1 MTTMK
6 VNRFLGVLSSMGGAV
21 HAAGGDL
28 HFTGPVEVVTM
39 AREAV
44 TKHPSLGEALLRSL
58 TPSPEDETAAR
69 IERLRAAGIPDP
81 EEVASCDG
89 KTLPD
94 HISPITAVVLETTP
108 CSCGRQ
114 PLLYRQ
120 GRRSRAGCPKCGM
133 MTEWYSDEITAL
145 DEWKRLRQE

>member
-1 MTTMK
+1 MK
-6 VNRFLGVLSSMGGAV
+6 TDKFLGSLSSMGGSV

-28 HFTGPVEVVTM
+28 HFAGPVEVVTM

-44 TKHPSLGEALLRSL
+44 TKHPSLGEALFRSL
-58 TPSPEDETAAR
+58 TPSPEEEAAAR

-81 EEVASCDG
+81 EGVVSLDR
-89 KTLPD
+89 KPVPD
-94 HISPITAVVLETTP
+94 HTAPITAVILETVP

-120 GRRSRAGCPKCGM
+120 GKRSRAGCPKCDV
-133 MTEWYSDEITAL
+133 MTEWTMDEAAAIGA
-145 DEWKRLRQE
+145 WRRSRQG

>member
-1 MTTMK
+1 MK
-6 VNRFLGVLSSMGGAV
+6 TDKFLGSLSSMGGSV
-21 HAAGGDL
+21 HVVGGDL
-28 HFTGPVEVVTM
+28 HFTGRGDVVTM

-58 TPSPEDETAAR
+58 TPSPEEEEAAR

-81 EEVASCDG
+81 EDVVSRDR
-89 KTLPD
+89 KPVPD
-94 HISPITAVVLETTP
+94 HAAPITAVILETVP

-120 GRRSRAGCPKCGM
+120 GKRSCAGCPKCDV
-133 MTEWYSDEITAL
+133 MTEWGTDEAPAIEA
-145 DEWKRLRQE
+145 WRQGRQG

>member
-1 MTTMK
+1 MK
-6 VNRFLGVLSSMGGAV
+6 ANRFLGVLSSMGGAV

-44 TKHPSLGEALLRSL
+44 TKHPSLAEALLRSL
-58 TPSPEDETAAR
+58 TPSPEEEEAAR
-69 IERLRAAGIPDP
+69 IERLRAAGIPGP
-81 EEVASCDG
+81 EDVVSRDRNPV
-89 KTLPD
+89 PD
-94 HISPITAVVLETTP
+94 HAAPITAVILETVP

-120 GRRSRAGCPKCGM
+120 GKRSRAGCPLCDV
-133 MTEWYSDEITAL
+133 MTEWTMDEAAAIEA
-145 DEWKRLRQE
+145 WRQSRQR

>member
-1 MTTMK
+1 MK
-6 VNRFLGVLSSMGGAV
+6 ANRFLGVLSSMGGAV

-28 HFTGPVEVVTM
+28 HFTGPVEVVVM

-44 TKHPSLGEALLRSL
+44 TKHPSLAEALLRSL
-58 TPSPEDETAAR
+58 TPSPEEEEAAR

-81 EEVASCDG
+81 EGVASLDR
-89 KTLPD
+89 KPVPD
-94 HISPITAVVLETTP
+94 HAAPITAVILETVP

-120 GRRSRAGCPKCGM
+120 GKRSRAGCPKCDV
-133 MTEWYSDEITAL
+133 MTEWGMEEAATIEA
-145 DEWKRLRQE
+145 WRQGRQG

>member
-1 MTTMK
+1 MRTDK
-6 VNRFLGVLSSMGGAV
+6 FLGSLSSMGGSV

-44 TKHPSLGEALLRSL
+44 TKHPSLAEALLRSL
-58 TPSPEDETAAR
+58 IPSPEEETAAR

-81 EEVASCDG
+81 EGVASLDG
-89 KTLPD
+89 KPVPD
-94 HISPITAVVLETTP
+94 HAAPITAVILETVP

-120 GRRSRAGCPKCGM
+120 GKRSRAGCPLCDV
-133 MTEWYSDEITAL
+133 MTEWGTDEAAAIEA
-145 DEWKRLRQE
+145 WRQSRQR

>member
-1 MTTMK
+1 MK
-6 VNRFLGVLSSMGGAV
+6 ANRFLGVLSSMGGAV

-28 HFTGPVEVVTM
+28 HFTGPVEVVVM

-44 TKHPSLGEALLRSL
+44 EKHPSLGEALLRSL
-58 TPSPEDETAAR
+58 TPSPEDEAAAR
-69 IERLRAAGIPDP
+69 IARLRAAGIPDP

-94 HISPITAVVLETTP
+94 HLAPITAVVLETVP

-120 GRRSRAGCPKCGM
+120 GKRSCAGCPKCDV
-133 MTEWYSDEITAL
+133 MTEWSMDEAAAIEA
-145 DEWKRLRQE
+145 WRQGRQG

>member
-1 MTTMK
+1 MK
-6 VNRFLGVLSSMGGAV
+6 ANRFLGVLSSMGGSV

-28 HFTGPVEVVTM
+28 HFTGPVEVVVM

-44 TKHPSLGEALLRSL
+44 TKHPSLAEALLRSL
-58 TPSPEDETAAR
+58 TPSPEEEEAAR

-81 EEVASCDG
+81 EGVVSRDR
-89 KTLPD
+89 KPVPD
-94 HISPITAVVLETTP
+94 HAAPITAVILETVP

-120 GRRSRAGCPKCGM
+120 GNRSRAGCPLCDV
-133 MTEWYSDEITAL
+133 MTEWGTDEAATIEA
-145 DEWKRLRQE
+145 WRQGRRR

>member
-1 MTTMK
+1 MK
-6 VNRFLGVLSSMGGAV
+6 AEKFLGVLSSMGGSV

-44 TKHPSLGEALLRSL
+44 QKHPSLGEALLRSL
-58 TPSPEDETAAR
+58 TPSPEEEAAAR
-69 IERLRAAGIPDP
+69 IERLRAAGIHDP
-81 EEVASCDG
+81 EGVVSRDR
-89 KTLPD
+89 KPVPD
-94 HISPITAVVLETTP
+94 HAAPITAVILETVP

-120 GRRSRAGCPKCGM
+120 GKRSRAGCPKCGAI
-133 MTEWYSDEITAL
+133 TEWGTDEAAAIGA
-145 DEWKRLRQE
+145 WRQGRQG

>member
-1 MTTMK
+1 MK
-6 VNRFLGVLSSMGGAV
+6 SDKFLGVLSSMGGSV
-21 HAAGGDL
+21 HVAGGSL
-28 HFTGPVEVVTM
+28 HFTGPVEVVRM

-44 TKHPSLGEALLRSL
+44 QMHPSLGEALLRSL
-58 TPSPEDETAAR
+58 TLSPEDETAAR
-69 IERLRAAGIPDP
+69 IARLMATGIPDP
-81 EEVASCDG
+81 EGLVSLDR
-89 KTLPD
+89 KPLPD
-94 HISPITAVVLETTP
+94 HLAPITAVVLETVT

-120 GRRSRAGCPKCGM
+120 GKRRRAGCPKSGV

>member
-1 MTTMK
+1 MK
-6 VNRFLGVLSSMGGAV
+6 ADKFLGTLSSMGGSV

-44 TKHPSLGEALLRSL
+44 TKYPSLGEALLRSL
-58 TPSPEDETAAR
+58 TPSPEEEEAAR

-81 EEVASCDG
+81 EGVVSLDR
-89 KTLPD
+89 KPVPD
-94 HISPITAVVLETTP
+94 HAAPITAVILEMGP

-120 GRRSRAGCPKCGM
+120 GKRSRAGCPKCGT
-133 MTEWYSDEITAL
+133 MTEWTMDEAAAIEAWRRSKQEIT
-145 DEWKRLRQE
+145 